1 MDAARLALLRANP
14 SAVVAT
20 DMGGRVT
27 AMNHAAEELLS
38 TVEADAVGRTVAD
51 VAGGSLADRLAPLF
65 MRTARAGGPQHVVA
79 TLPDGRRASLRAS
92 LGPLL
97 DDGGRSVGLLLV
109 ADRDDRDEETRRLRE
124 ALRRYVGDAVAARI
138 EAHPSFIGIGGTRRT
153 ITAVHA
159 DLRGYT
165 TLAERL
171 EPEALMD
178 LLVRCHAAAADALEA
193 QGGTVD
199 RFVGD
204 AILSLWNAPEER
216 PDHAR
221 AALRGALAMASATAL
236 VDAAARYGIGVHT
249 GDAIVGNLGTERLLH
264 YTAIGDSVNVA
275 ARLQAAAPA
284 GAVLC
289 SDATL
294 ERAGP
299 GVSAEA
305 LGPLALKGRSEPVNA
320 FRVLGVAESP
330 TP

>member
-1 MDAARLALLRANP
+1 MDAARLGLLRANP

-20 DMGGRVT
+20 DLEGRIT
-27 AMNHAAEELLS
+27 AMNPAAEQLLS
-38 TVEADAVGRTVAD
+38 VPEADALGRTIAD
-51 VAGGSLADRLAPLF
+51 AAGPSLATRLAPLF
-65 MRTARAGGPQHVVA
+65 VHTARGGGPHRVVA

-97 DDGGRSVGLLLV
+97 DDGGRLIGLLLV
-109 ADRDDRDEETRRLRE
+109 AEDPDRSDETRRLRA
-124 ALRRYVGDAVAARI
+124 ALRRYVGDAVAERI
-138 EAHPSFIGIGGTRRT
+138 EAHPSFVGVGGKRHV

-171 EPEALMD
+171 APEELMD
-178 LLVRCHAAAADALEA
+178 LLVRCHAAAAEALEA

-204 AILSLWNAPEER
+204 AILSLWNAPDER

-221 AALRGALAMASATAL
+221 AALRGALAMASATANI
-236 VDAAARYGIGVHT
+236 DPAAHYGIGVHT
-249 GDAIVGNLGTERLLH
+249 GDAVVGNLGTERLLH

-289 SDATL
+289 SAATL
-294 ERAGP
+294 ERAGD
-299 GVSAEA
+299 GVSAER
-305 LGPLALKGRSEPVNA
+305 LGPLALKGRSEPVEA
-320 FRVLGVAESP
+320 FRVLGVAETSSP
-330 TP
+330 